1 MSAGN
6 DAASAKPVDGHGRW
20 TFADGDAYDGEWK
33 GGCMHGKGVYR
44 FHNGVTY
51 EGDFVKGLQH
61 GVGTMFYADIRD
73 KYVGE
78 WKNGKRHGKGA
89 TICASG
95 CVFEAEY
102 TNGKMHGHVSF
113 QYAVDGRPDR
123 QDLDYSWDAGDRF
136 VGAVVDGVRHGP
148 CVYTFFTGEK
158 FACTWVNGR
167 CPEFA
172 ARQRVVRAQQLGA
185 HSADAAAVQ
194 RRADVEQLVDASR
207 QTMFWHHALS
217 AAKHLMT
224 LAVQDTMVP
233 LAIARV
239 FYRTGRFSYFI
250 TRTN

>member
-1 MSAGN
+1 
-6 DAASAKPVDGHGRW
+6 
-20 TFADGDAYDGEWK
+20 
-33 GGCMHGKGVYR
+33 MHGKGVYR

-61 GVGTMFYADIRD
+61 GVGTMLYADVRD
-73 KYVGE
+73 KYVGQ

-123 QDLDYSWDAGDRF
+123 PDLDYSWNAGDRF

-148 CVYTFFTGEK
+148 CTYVTPFPQFVYVTSWRRYTFFTGEN

-172 ARQRVVRAQQLGA
+172 ARQRVVRAQPLSA
-185 HSADAAAVQ
+185 HSAAAAAVQ

-207 QTMFWHHALS
+207 QTIIWHHALS

-233 LAIARV
+233 LAVASNHARV
-239 FYRTGRFSYFI
+239 PLNRAFVFKMLTM
-250 TRTN
+250 RTNHPLGENC